1 MPGETPE
8 KTIDQSKTIDT
19 PEISSNNEQRELL
32 NLSTNIEA
40 NALKKQLEMLNN
52 IKILLE
58 GYKSLKKWIRTSEW
72 NIQTQKQLTHRLN
85 ENIENLNNMWK
96 DLWGNKESLKDPEE
110 RVTELKKNTHI
121 YTDLST
127 YEWRIWQ
134 LQDWFDNYEQVR
146 QIIVLWGRT
155 SDFPAIID
163 SIQDAKKSR
172 HYEKQDNKYQKRMN
186 EILHNSAITSLRN
199 NDMERYEE
207 YLEAVVNWQIE
218 PSSHPFYKAHCQSFN
233 MIKSANPSLYQIL
246 APSWWKRVSHETQH
260 VVRIVEWVPATVA
273 IKTSNQPES
282 FSSKLWKWFWEV
294 LWNLFP
300 SIENNP
306 KQKKAWEQFGA
317 VAALGGSIFMW
328 FKALQNL
335 FSKKDTNPDK
345 RKKTAWWTAGLI
357 ALINGDKIIKWWTN
371 WFKDAFNIHP
381 AEKIKASTEIFQRY
395 WFSNPEAQRMAVMH
409 VEAPIATLS
418 ALHFI
423 PIYELNNQRIIE
435 YQNNQFKFNYDNYKQ
450 YIDTYDAWT
459 DEQRKAVLE
468 AWKNLKDNDSLNDW
482 LSALGINSDTELNKI
497 ANWDKE
503 KTLADEPS
511 IYERYLECTK
521 GIESGVNKELYERW
535 LKAKD
540 LESAQKI
547 IKEYNESNWKDI
559 DKLIKKWKEEWLLEV
574 ATDCP
579 MVRLLSDLWIKIE
592 DPDEIKNTE
601 TRLNNIKDGMKDYAP
616 WTEWYK
622 PYSIEWNKLIFDTS
636 DTESA
641 QKIHIPDDRPDR
653 FPDQHRTLDD
663 FPTISKSE
671 NRNKFLEFMNDPQ
684 NHMRWKEISSRDN

>member
-1 MPGETPE
+1 MSGETPE

-72 NIQTQKQLTHRLN
+72 NIQTKKQLTHRLN
-85 ENIENLNNMWK
+85 ENIDNLNNMWK

-110 RVTELKKNTHI
+110 RVTELKENTHI

-172 HYEKQDNKYQKRMN
+172 HFEKQDNKYQKRMN
-186 EILHNSAITSLRN
+186 EILHDPAITSLRN
-199 NDMERYEE
+199 KDMERYEE
-207 YLEAVVNWQIE
+207 YLEAVINGEVE
-218 PSSHPFYKAHCQSFN
+218 PSSHPFYKAHCKSFM

-246 APSWWKRVSHETQH
+246 APSWWKRVPHETQ
-260 VVRIVEWVPATVA
+260 VIRVVEWIPATVA
-273 IKTSNQPES
+273 IRTSNQPES
-282 FSSKLWKWFWEV
+282 FSSRLGKWFIEDV
-294 LWNLFP
+294 VSPLFP

-306 KQKKAWEQFGA
+306 RQKKAWEDAAGL
-317 VAALGGSIFMW
+317 AALGWAIYMW
-328 FKALQNL
+328 IKAVQNV
-335 FSKKDTNPDK
+335 FSGKEDNPNK
-345 RKKTAWWTAGLI
+345 RKKAAWWTAGLI
-357 ALINGDKIIKWWTN
+357 ALMNGDKIVKWWKN
-371 WFKDAFNIHP
+371 RFQDAFNRHP
-381 AEKIKASTEIFQRY
+381 AEKIQTCKEVFQTY
-395 WFSNPEAQRMAVMH
+395 WFTNPEAQRMAVMH

-435 YQNNQFKFNYDNYKQ
+435 YQNNQFKFNYDNYKR
-450 YIDTYDAWT
+450 YIDTYEAWT
-459 DEQRKAVLE
+459 DEQKRTVLA
-468 AWKNLKDNDSLNDW
+468 AWENLKNNGSLNDW
-482 LSALGINSDTELNKI
+482 LNALGVYSQAELDKI
-497 ANWDKE
+497 ADWDKE

-547 IKEYNESNWKDI
+547 IKEYDENNWKDI
-559 DKLIKKWKEEWLLEV
+559 DKLIEKWKEEWLLEV

-592 DPDEIKNTE
+592 DPDEINKTE

-622 PYSIEWNKLIFDTS
+622 PYSIEWNKLMFTTS

-641 QKIHIPDDRPDR
+641 QKIHIPDDIQDK
-653 FPDQHRTLDD
+653 FPDQHRTLDEY
-663 FPTISKSE
+663 PTISD
-671 NRNKFLEFMNDPQ
+671 NRDKFLEFMNDPK
-684 NHMRWKEISSRDN
+684 NHMRWKEVSSRLS